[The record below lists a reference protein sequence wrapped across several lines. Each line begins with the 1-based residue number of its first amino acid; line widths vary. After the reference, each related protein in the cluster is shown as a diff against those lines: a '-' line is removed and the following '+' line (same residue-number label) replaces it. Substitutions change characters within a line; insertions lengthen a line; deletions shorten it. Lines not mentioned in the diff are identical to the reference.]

1 MFLKINKEK
10 VVFVQILN
18 GEPVLLNV
26 ENIYSNGDV
35 MTVKTGM
42 FPESDYIADNETKN
56 RGHIIGLSNEFKF
69 DMSYSGYTGYTRHST
84 IAIKL
89 IKEEIKSK
97 LSLTDSDIAI
107 KAQCEWKHPERP
119 IRLSIP
125 FNVVV
130 ENSTYNALVN
140 TLINEVPYYKNF
152 DSYILYLEE
161 IYPQHR
167 SILEADPN
175 VIIEE

>member
-10 VVFVQILN
+10 VKFVQILN
-18 GEPVLLNV
+18 GEPVLLKV
-26 ENIYSNGDV
+26 ENIQSDGDV
-35 MTVKTGM
+35 MTVNTGM
-42 FPESDYIADNETKN
+42 FPESEYIADNETKD
-56 RGHIIGLSNEFKF
+56 RGHIVGISNAFKF
-69 DMSYSGYTGYTRHST
+69 DMSYTGYTGYTRHST

-89 IKEEIKSK
+89 IKEEVKNK
-97 LSLTDSDIAI
+97 LSLTDSDVAI
-107 KAQCEWKHPERP
+107 EAQCEWKYPEKP

-130 ENSTYNALVN
+130 ENSTYNALVS
-140 TLINEVPYYKNF
+140 TLIDTVPYYKNF

-167 SILEADPN
+167 TILEDDPN